1 MKDLLTQ
8 PSFLRAADLHQAA
21 VQMAGEVDARIA
33 DRLDRLTVA
42 SPRRHNVIGWHSEES
57 ARARVSVNRTL
68 AAGGPPSTVVPPAVG
83 CGTPE
88 WEGPEKRA
96 AHEPVIHYVPDTRG
110 ITHPRTNTAASWL
123 EPLGPTIPEKVAR
136 QSARDLAA
144 HQRDMERARDH
155 GFETRVVEAIA
166 GILSSVTPERAVH
179 LLGRVHARLMALTS
193 AALATAAGEVSRG

>member
-1 MKDLLTQ
+1 VRGRELASTA
-8 PSFLRAADLHQAA
+8 PSPPVARPLRLS
-21 VQMAGEVDARIA
+21 
-33 DRLDRLTVA
+33 RLRL
-42 SPRRHNVIGWHSEES
+42 
-57 ARARVSVNRTL
+57 
-68 AAGGPPSTVVPPAVG
+68 AVG
-83 CGTPE
+83 RRSGKDRRSAP
-88 WEGPEKRA
+88 
-96 AHEPVIHYVPDTRG
+96 HEPVIHYVPDTRG